1 MTTTFNADEYI
12 KKKFPFLVNLYPKSQ
27 LAILDEVGIKNLA
40 LLHISLINQESNIEI
55 LNNTI
60 QSLDTQ
66 IQTKMEEKYLAKKEL
81 QNLDKQKEQHQ
92 KAINDFFLD
101 LK

>member
-1 MTTTFNADEYI
+1 MTTPFNADEYI

-40 LLHISLINQESNIEI
+40 LLHISLINQESNIEL

-60 QSLDTQ
+60 QSLDAQ
-66 IQTKMEEKYLAKKEL
+66 IQTKMEEKFLAKKEL
-81 QNLDKQKEQHQ
+81 QNIEKQKEQHQ